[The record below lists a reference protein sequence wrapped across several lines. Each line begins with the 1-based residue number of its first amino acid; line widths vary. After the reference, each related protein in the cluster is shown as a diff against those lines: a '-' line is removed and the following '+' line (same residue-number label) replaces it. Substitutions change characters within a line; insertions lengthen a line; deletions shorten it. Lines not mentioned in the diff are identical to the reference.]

1 MVLYSCYEFLL
12 IFSSFGSL
20 IVNIFSLQKCEF
32 CQWKFW
38 VSRFVLNQCMCTPL
52 PYHLHVHWFIMQLI
66 ITYQYWVIIKFEFLS
81 FVFCHKLFQFSD
93 WVLFVCY
100 CSIYFI
106 HFLIIWSYNVALLLV
121 WSLHQYVT
129 ALLGKIEC
137 KSRYIDAPTY
147 FSNVSTL

>member
-1 MVLYSCYEFLL
+1 MLLVAMVLYSCYEFLL

-81 FVFCHKLFQFSD
+81 FVFLSQIVSVFRLSFICVLLQHLFHPFPYNMILQCCT
-93 WVLFVCY
+93 FVGVEFT
-100 CSIYFI
+100 SICDCI
-106 HFLIIWSYNVALLLV
+106 A
-121 WSLHQYVT
+121 
-129 ALLGKIEC
+129 
-137 KSRYIDAPTY
+137 R
-147 FSNVSTL
+147 